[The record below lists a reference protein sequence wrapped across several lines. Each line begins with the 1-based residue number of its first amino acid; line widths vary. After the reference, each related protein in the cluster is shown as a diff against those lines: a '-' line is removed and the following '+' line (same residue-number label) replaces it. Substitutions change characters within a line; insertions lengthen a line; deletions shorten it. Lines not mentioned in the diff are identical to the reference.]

1 MDADKR
7 RSSASAWQQ
16 RSSLRAAIG
25 EKTPD
30 FAPPASTD
38 EPPLLRTWVP
48 LAVRPRGCP
57 NDGEGTRS
65 GC

>member
-7 RSSASAWQQ
+7 RSSASAWQR

-30 FAPPASTD
+30 FPPSVFAD
-38 EPPLLRTWVP
+38 EPPLLRTRVP
-48 LAVRPRGCP
+48 LAARPRGCTS
-57 NDGEGTRS
+57 DGEGARS